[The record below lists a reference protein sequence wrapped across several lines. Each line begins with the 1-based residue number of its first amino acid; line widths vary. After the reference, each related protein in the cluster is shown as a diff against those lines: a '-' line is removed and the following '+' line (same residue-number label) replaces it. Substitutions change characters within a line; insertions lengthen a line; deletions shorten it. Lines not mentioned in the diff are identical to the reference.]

1 MGAWAPGWWGPG
13 ARWWGLNARGSKGI
27 SGPRF
32 LPCSR
37 HSYSAGM
44 SAARPK
50 SSSVPAAPAKV
61 STVAPKAPAAPAK
74 QSKLVSGFPGT
85 DEERAAQRRR
95 LAEEHKETLRRLG
108 E

>member
-1 MGAWAPGWWGPG
+1 MGAWAPGW
-13 ARWWGLNARGSKGI
+13 
-27 SGPRF
+27 
-32 LPCSR
+32 
-37 HSYSAGM
+37 
-44 SAARPK
+44 
-50 SSSVPAAPAKV
+50 
-61 STVAPKAPAAPAK
+61 